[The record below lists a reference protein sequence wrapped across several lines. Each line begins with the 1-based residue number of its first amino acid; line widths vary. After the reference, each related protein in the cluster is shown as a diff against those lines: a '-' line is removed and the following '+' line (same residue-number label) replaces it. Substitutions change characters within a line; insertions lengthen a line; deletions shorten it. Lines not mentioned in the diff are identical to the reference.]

1 MVSSFK
7 SNRQSNL
14 IMVLLVNT
22 VKGNDDSVL
31 AVSDVGQKIG

>member
-1 MVSSFK
+1 MISSFK

-22 VKGNDDSVL
+22 VKENDDSVL
-31 AVSDVGQKIG
+31 AVSDVGQKID